1 MLQKDNYVMFVNIF
15 IVKIQQKLFIAHTF
29 YCIAQVIGHAVYCF
43 KVVQQSKYK
52 QVFTVTL
59 SFNINFY
66 LPSQASNL
74 DLPRGIVTVMSTKQC
89 QISKS
94 NNANLRIERERELNC
109 EKCLKECGLTTLKN
123 QRLREDEKINDYES
137 KQKKD

>member
-1 MLQKDNYVMFVNIF
+1 M
-15 IVKIQQKLFIAHTF
+15 
-29 YCIAQVIGHAVYCF
+29 IGHAVYCF
-43 KVVQQSKYK
+43 KVVLQSKDK

-94 NNANLRIERERELNC
+94 NNANPRIERERELNC
-109 EKCLKECGLTTLKN
+109 EKCLKECGLTT
-123 QRLREDEKINDYES
+123 
-137 KQKKD
+137 